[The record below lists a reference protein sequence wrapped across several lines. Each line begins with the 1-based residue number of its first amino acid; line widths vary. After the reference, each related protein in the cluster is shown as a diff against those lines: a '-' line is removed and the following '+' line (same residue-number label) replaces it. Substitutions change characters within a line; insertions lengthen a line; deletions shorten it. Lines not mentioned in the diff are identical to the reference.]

1 MSNVVSLA
9 LFWLSTNL
17 GFVCS
22 DTLGAL
28 WVVLRPI
35 LAETLPLHLFRIPN
49 GKLLGECRCFA
60 I

>member
-22 DTLGAL
+22 DALGAL

-35 LAETLPLHLFRIPN
+35 LSGTLPLHLLHIPN